1 MNIEGKNFSIRKIAR
16 LRILRYW
23 SNKNNNTEWIKR
35 ELFQYEEIN

>member
-1 MNIEGKNFSIRKIAR
+1 MNIEYKKFFNKKIKNIK
-16 LRILRYW
+16 YW